1 MDLKDI
7 RKIVD
12 TDLETK
18 DLNVSDSD
26 LLTVYRYLSV
36 RGTIVDGNMPV
47 LKTDPYI
54 EITYLPT
61 KEQVEKNLINKNNH
75 RNLNFFNGDIFIQDN
90 ASLDHFTISTKER
103 EKALKLSRDLINS
116 YDTNGSFKGLYI
128 YGKYSTGKTY
138 LISAIANELSKKGLS
153 VLFAFMPD
161 LVRNIKTGM
170 TERDLESRVNIL
182 KRTDVLML
190 DDLGGENMTPW
201 FRDEILL
208 PIIQYRLSG
217 KLPVFFTSNLTME
230 ELVDTLAISKSNTD
244 YVKSVRL
251 IQRIRDLT
259 TYVSLNEEQYKKL

>member
-1 MDLKDI
+1 MDLMDI
-7 RKIVD
+7 RKIIEN
-12 TDLETK
+12 DLETK
-18 DLNVSDSD
+18 DLKVNDND
-26 LLTVYRYLSV
+26 LLTVYRY
-36 RGTIVDGNMPV
+36 IVLRDSSDDGYKPK

-54 EITYLPT
+54 EIIYAPT
-61 KEQVEKNLINKNNH
+61 KEQQEKIMINKNT
-75 RNLNFFNGDIFIQDN
+75 RNLNFFNGDIYIQDN
-90 ASLDHFTISTKER
+90 ARLDHFSISSKER
-103 EKALKLSRDLINS
+103 EKAFNTSKKIIEDFE
-116 YDTNGSFKGLYI
+116 TNGTFKGLYI

-138 LISAIANELSKKGLS
+138 LLSAIANELSKRGLR

-170 TERDLESRVNIL
+170 SERDLESRVNIL

-190 DDLGGENMTPW
+190 DDIGGENMTPW

-208 PIIQYRLSG
+208 PVIQYRLSG

-230 ELVDTLAISKSNTD
+230 ELVEALSTSKTNVD

-259 TYVSLNEEQYKKL
+259 TYLQLNAEQFKK